1 MKRYPGEITA
11 ISKERRTVNIAF
23 KDGDWADDVPME
35 VVKRIMYGDSCLQA
49 LLREEEAAEPGT
61 PIPRTLGRT
70 YVGDNL
76 GITRM
81 AFTASTG
88 TSVPLADRL
97 VLTSTWS
104 TVRNG
109 HTLAGV
115 IEDSITLCE
124 AINGIDS
131 DLYTRAIW

>member
-1 MKRYPGEITA
+1 
-11 ISKERRTVNIAF
+11 
-23 KDGDWADDVPME
+23 
-35 VVKRIMYGDSCLQA
+35 
-49 LLREEEAAEPGT
+49 
-61 PIPRTLGRT
+61 
-70 YVGDNL
+70 
-76 GITRM
+76 M

-88 TSVPLADRL
+88 ANVPLADRL

-115 IEDSITLCE
+115 IEDSITLRE
-124 AINGIDS
+124 AIDGIDS